1 LVFLSKRFAYT
12 IMSKDHMDFS
22 GLQFKSVKGE
32 RSMSLR
38 YLTAGETHGPQLTA
52 IIEGLPS
59 NLTLDFE
66 ELNFQLQRR
75 QKGYGRGRRMQIEKD
90 TAQIAGGVRHGFTTG
105 APVALIVE
113 NKDWTHWKNIMNI
126 EPIPG
131 SDEEKRRV
139 NRPRPGHADLN
150 GGLKYN
156 LTDLRNVLERSSAR
170 ETAAR
175 VACGA
180 VARQLLAAFGV
191 KIAGQVIRIG
201 EIEAPAN
208 QLTVDELIEITE
220 QSSVRVADKETELKM
235 EAYIDKIKEEGD
247 SVGGIVECIV
257 EGLPVGLGSHVQSDR
272 KLDGAIAGA
281 VMSINAFKGVEI
293 GIGFEAGKLRGS
305 QVHDEIMYDAAK
317 GYYRASNRLGGFE
330 GGMTNGMPV
339 VVRGVM
345 KPIPTLYKPLQS
357 VDIDTKEPFT
367 AQVERSDA
375 CAVPA
380 ACVVLENVV
389 AWEIAKAFLD
399 KFGGDSMEEIKAN
412 YNNYLLQLES
422 Y

>member
-1 LVFLSKRFAYT
+1 
-12 IMSKDHMDFS
+12 
-22 GLQFKSVKGE
+22 
-32 RSMSLR
+32 MSLR

-59 NLTLDFE
+59 NLTIDFE
-66 ELNFQLQRR
+66 ELNFQLHRR

-90 TAQIAGGVRHGFTTG
+90 QANFVGGIRHGYTTG
-105 APVALIVE
+105 APVALVVQ
-113 NKDWTHWKNIMNI
+113 NNDWKHWQNIMNI
-126 EPIPG
+126 EPIEG

-139 NRPRPGHADLN
+139 HRPRPGHADLN

-156 LTDLRNVLERSSAR
+156 LKDLRNVLERSSAR
-170 ETAAR
+170 ETTVR

-180 VARQLLAAFGV
+180 IARQFLAEFGIKV
-191 KIAGQVIRIG
+191 AGRVLRIG
-201 EIEAPAN
+201 EIEAPY
-208 QLTVDELIEITE
+208 QDLPIDELIAVTE
-220 QSSVRVADKETELKM
+220 ASSVRVTDAETEKKM
-235 EAYIDKIKEEGD
+235 EAYIDQIKQEGD
-247 SVGGIVECIV
+247 SIGGIVECIV
-257 EGLPVGLGSHVQSDR
+257 EGVPIGLGSYVQYDR
-272 KLDGAIAGA
+272 KLDARIAQG

-293 GIGFEAGKLRGS
+293 GIGFEAGVIRGS
-305 QVHDEIMYDAAK
+305 QVHDEIMHTDER
-317 GYYRASNRLGGFE
+317 GYHRATNRLGGFE

-357 VDIDTKEPFT
+357 VDIDTKEAFT

-380 ACVVLENVV
+380 ASVVMEHVV
-389 AWEIAKAFLD
+389 AWEIAKAFLE
-399 KFGGDSMEEIKAN
+399 KFGGDSMEEIRAN
-412 YNNYLLQLES
+412 VASYNAQLEN

>member
-1 LVFLSKRFAYT
+1 
-12 IMSKDHMDFS
+12 
-22 GLQFKSVKGE
+22 
-32 RSMSLR
+32 MSLR

-59 NLTLDFE
+59 NLNIDFE
-66 ELNFQLQRR
+66 ELNFQLHRR

-90 TAQIAGGVRHGFTTG
+90 QATFVGGIRHGYTTG
-105 APVALIVE
+105 APVALVVQ
-113 NKDWTHWKNIMNI
+113 NNDWKHWQNIMNI
-126 EPIPG
+126 EPIEG

-139 NRPRPGHADLN
+139 HRPRPGHADLN

-156 LTDLRNVLERSSAR
+156 LKDLRNVLERSSAR
-170 ETAAR
+170 ETTVR

-180 VARQLLAAFGV
+180 IARQFLAEFGIKV
-191 KIAGQVIRIG
+191 AGRVIRIG
-201 EIEAPAN
+201 EIEAPY
-208 QLTVDELIEITE
+208 QDLPIDELIAVTE
-220 QSSVRVADKETELKM
+220 ASSVRVTDAETEKKM
-235 EAYIDKIKEEGD
+235 EAYIDQIKQEGD
-247 SVGGIVECIV
+247 SIGGIVECIV
-257 EGLPVGLGSHVQSDR
+257 EGVPVGLGSHVQYDR
-272 KLDGAIAGA
+272 KLDARIAQG

-293 GIGFEAGKLRGS
+293 GIGFEAGTIRGS
-305 QVHDEIMYDAAK
+305 QVHDEILYSEDR
-317 GYYRASNRLGGFE
+317 GYHRATNRLGGFE

-357 VDIDTKEPFT
+357 VDIDTKEAFT

-380 ACVVLENVV
+380 ASVVMEHVV
-389 AWEIAKAFLD
+389 AWEIAKAFLE
-399 KFGGDSMEEIKAN
+399 KFGGDSMEEIRAN
-412 YNNYLLQLES
+412 VASYQAQLEN